1 MVSRS
6 DKHKTIDIKWTMQ
19 NYFIANY
26 AIIFMSIVINYLYR
40 FNQGLE
46 LHKRLS
52 FIEINWPYFLGKS
65 ESVYNSSYF
74 EELYN
79 AHFPILIIMS

>member
-6 DKHKTIDIKWTMQ
+6 DKQHKTIDIKL
-19 NYFIANY
+19 ANY

-65 ESVYNSSYF
+65 ESIYTSSYF
-74 EELYN
+74 EELL
-79 AHFPILIIMS
+79 A

>member
-6 DKHKTIDIKWTMQ
+6 DKHKTIDIKSTMQ
-19 NYFIANY
+19 NHIANY
-26 AIIFMSIVINYLYR
+26 EIILYQIINYVYR

-65 ESVYNSSYF
+65 
-74 EELYN
+74 
-79 AHFPILIIMS
+79 